1 MLFNIK
7 TDKKEQHNLAL
18 LEAYDR
24 KKAELQQELMEH
36 MEIYRPEMFEN
47 GKVKTGQPITGLNG
61 ISSFPGLNTTVFP
74 RDTFH

>member
-1 MLFNIK
+1 
-7 TDKKEQHNLAL
+7 
-18 LEAYDR
+18 
-24 KKAELQQELMEH
+24 MEH